1 MIWPSRLVRLR
12 RPVFGYCWS
21 VRLGLFSVPL
31 VFALA
36 LAGLTSASAGAS
48 RLCSPKQLSAAAV
61 SYTGAMGDGLID
73 FRFTNNRAR
82 CELRGYPTVR
92 PISSGGHVIDV
103 REVQTRQPFPNGK
116 QLPLHAVT
124 LVHGGFA
131 YFELVY
137 GPSDA
142 RGLCKPYAT
151 SVRIEAPHAHG
162 SLMVKLAKGY
172 RVGLCRGVRV
182 SPVTAGA

>member
-1 MIWPSRLVRLR
+1 MISPSGLVRLR
-12 RPVFGYCWS
+12 RPVFGYYSS
-21 VRLGLFSVPL
+21 VRLGLFSVSL

-48 RLCSPKQLSAAAV
+48 KLCSPKQLSAAAV
-61 SYTGAMGDGLID
+61 SYTGAMGDGLIE
-73 FRFTNNRAR
+73 FRFKNHGAR

-92 PISSGGHVIDV
+92 PISSGRHVIDV

-151 SVRIEAPHAHG
+151 SVRIEAPHARG

-172 RVGLCRGVRV
+172 RIGLCRGVRV